1 MARMWRE
8 NDGMSSDVF
17 TAYIEVVGHG
27 ISRGR
32 VRARQIS
39 SNVVSYNFHT
49 QIWQERGENMARK
62 KEGFLHP
69 SLRRFHLSKRFQFV
83 LVTLGDI
90 QSFN

>member
-32 VRARQIS
+32 VRTHRIS
-39 SNVVSYNFHT
+39 PNVVSYNFHT
-49 QIWQERGENMARK
+49 QIWRERGEK
-62 KEGFLHP
+62 K
-69 SLRRFHLSKRFQFV
+69 RRGSTPLLKEIPPFKAIPVR
-83 LVTLGDI
+83 LGDTGRHTI
-90 QSFN
+90 F

>member
-27 ISRGR
+27 ISKGR
-32 VRARQIS
+32 VRVRQTS

-49 QIWQERGENMARK
+49 QIWRERGEK
-62 KEGFLHP
+62 KGGVSIPLLKEIPPFKAIPVH
-69 SLRRFHLSKRFQFV
+69 
-83 LVTLGDI
+83 LGDTGRHM
-90 QSFN
+90 SA

>member
-17 TAYIEVVGHG
+17 TIYIEVVGHG

-49 QIWQERGENMARK
+49 QIWRERGEK
-62 KEGFLHP
+62 K
-69 SLRRFHLSKRFQFV
+69 RRGSTPLLKEIPPFKAIPVR
-83 LVTLGDI
+83 LGDTGRHTI
-90 QSFN
+90 F

>member
-17 TAYIEVVGHG
+17 TIYIEVVGHG

-39 SNVVSYNFHT
+39 SNVVSYNFTHKY
-49 QIWQERGENMARK
+49 GENVARK
-62 KEGFLHP
+62 KGGVLHP

-90 QSFN
+90 CLLDNC

>member
-32 VRARQIS
+32 VRARQIPP
-39 SNVVSYNFHT
+39 NVISYNFHT
-49 QIWQERGENMARK
+49 QIWRARGENVARK
-62 KEGFLHP
+62 KEGFYTP
-69 SLRRFHLSKRFQFV
+69 P
-83 LVTLGDI
+83 
-90 QSFN
+90 

>member
-27 ISRGR
+27 ISKGR
-32 VRARQIS
+32 VRVRQTS

-49 QIWQERGENMARK
+49 QIWRERGENVARK
-62 KEGFLHP
+62 KGGISTPLLKEIPPFKAIP
-69 SLRRFHLSKRFQFV
+69 VR
-83 LVTLGDI
+83 LGDTGRHM
-90 QSFN
+90 SA